1 MPYRLITMYSFS
13 MVYSAHSFEIDSYQY
28 DRLQQAGDMAGIEDA
43 HYLSR
48 LFRKYYGMSFR
59 AYRADYKKYGAES

>member
-13 MVYSAHSFEIDSYQY
+13 MVYSVHSFEIDSYQY